1 MLCRPYSN
9 ADASV
14 PCLRFSQQLTL
25 LSHLQPVNDGNPEI
39 YSYETAA
46 WTVVS

>member
-25 LSHLQPVNDGNPEI
+25 SNLQPVNDGNPEI